1 MGDRVRPATA
11 RRIEAGAGRGLQHQS
26 LLYLDAPWVHSKP
39 DTEMEPPRFTAEKL
53 IAYIRDSMSRQ
64 GVVTVNLGIYQEGN
78 IGPQARRIMSAVRDA
93 IRRHRLFN
101 GRGTKCLGI
110 RF

>member
-1 MGDRVRPATA
+1 MGEPQRPAAA
-11 RRIEAGAGRGLQHQS
+11 RRIEAGAGRGPQHQS
-26 LLYLDAPWVHSKP
+26 LLYLDAPWVHSMP

-93 IRRHRLFN
+93 S
-101 GRGTKCLGI
+101 RG
-110 RF
+110 